1 MKRFIFGIL
10 MVLIVTLFSSCMMM
24 MPDHMSGSMQEEHN
38 HAHSNGKIDPVC
50 GKQVIEGSSITYD
63 YKGNT
68 YYFESDQCLAVF
80 KNDPGHFVQKQENE
94 NHKKAWAKAGMIG
107 GAVAMT
113 AMMVVMLT
121 KVF

>member
-1 MKRFIFGIL
+1 MKRTIFGIL
-10 MVLIVTLFSSCMMM
+10 MLLIATSFSSCMMM
-24 MPDHMSGSMQEEHN
+24 MPGHMSGSMPEEHN
-38 HAHSNGKIDPVC
+38 HVHSIGKIDPVC

-68 YYFESDQCLAVF
+68 YYFENDQCLAVF
-80 KNDPGHFVQKQENE
+80 KNDPGHFVQKRENE
-94 NHKKAWAKAGMIG
+94 NHKKTWAKAGMIG

-121 KVF
+121 KGF

>member
-1 MKRFIFGIL
+1 MKKFFIGIL
-10 MVLIVTLFSSCMMM
+10 IVVMVSTFSSCMMM
-24 MPDHMSGSMQEEHN
+24 MPGHMAGTMQGDHN
-38 HAHSNGKIDPVC
+38 HEHSNGKIDPVC
-50 GKQVIEGSSITYD
+50 GKQVNDGSSITYD

-94 NHKKAWAKAGMIG
+94 NHKKTWAKAGMIG

-121 KVF
+121 RVL